1 MLPNGE
7 AFKYMR
13 LWELLLF
20 KPPQGR
26 TVLRVKTATLT
37 TRKTW
42 TSHNKHR
49 HILQPAHRLHGS
61 RRASIQTHTCA
72 QTQRGRLVKAKAQG
86 LSSDL
91 KVSCMKPSW
100 DGHSSRRRYI
110 TDYINCLFLG
120 CLPGHQGSAILCW
133 IRTTQVS
140 SVSHRGPLDVRISAM
155 LSKLSLMTVC
165 SLKKEIKGGGER

>member
-7 AFKYMR
+7 AYGNYSCSYHHR
-13 LWELLLF
+13 DVLYL
-20 KPPQGR
+20 
-26 TVLRVKTATLT
+26 LRVKTATLT

-61 RRASIQTHTCA
+61 RHASIQTHTCA
-72 QTQRGRLVKAKAQG
+72 QTQRGRLMKAKAQG

-100 DGHSSRRRYI
+100 NWHSSRRRYI

-120 CLPGHQGSAILCW
+120 YQDIRGQPFCAESELPSCLALAILAHW
-133 IRTTQVS
+133 I
-140 SVSHRGPLDVRISAM
+140 SVSVPCCLNC
-155 LSKLSLMTVC
+155 LSWLSVPW
-165 SLKKEIKGGGER
+165 RRR